1 MSFLFPE
8 GTPNALRGC
17 PEGARMLTG
26 QLQLNYQDILSV
38 RVCRGILLYG
48 NLFAGKP
55 LSTRISPK
63 QLKNPDA
70 VSLPSLFRSKR
81 SKLLLQKKFLEISFA
96 CVGLSTNSE
105 LMNENIFSHFRRSS
119 KLLKILNKIA
129 MLIYTW
135 GKTGF

>member
-1 MSFLFPE
+1 MSGVTNEFSISRGRPE
-8 GTPNALRGC
+8 RAPRVSRRCPHVDRAASTELSRHFISEGVWGNSALWQPIC
-17 PEGARMLTG
+17 W
-26 QLQLNYQDILSV
+26 
-38 RVCRGILLYG
+38 
-48 NLFAGKP
+48 KP

-105 LMNENIFSHFRRSS
+105 LMNENIFSHFRWSS

-129 MLIYTW
+129 MLIYT
-135 GKTGF
+135 